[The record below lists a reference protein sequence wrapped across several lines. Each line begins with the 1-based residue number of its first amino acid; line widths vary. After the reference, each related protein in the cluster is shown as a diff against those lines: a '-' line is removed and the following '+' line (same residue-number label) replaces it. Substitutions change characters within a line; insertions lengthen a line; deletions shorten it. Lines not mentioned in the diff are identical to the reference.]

1 MAFKDKHGNII
12 TGYEAIKNL
21 ALNAIVERLRKRPM
35 NPQLKYLEKLKTKLS
50 KMRIISSRKI
60 KSLPWTLKEME
71 TAIRSMK
78 NKKCRDPAGY
88 INELLKPKV
97 AGRDFKVSLL
107 RLLNKTKDQL
117 EIPEMMKHVNIAL
130 IPKPCR

>member
-1 MAFKDKHGNII
+1 
-12 TGYEAIKNL
+12 
-21 ALNAIVERLRKRPM
+21 
-35 NPQLKYLEKLKTKLS
+35 
-50 KMRIISSRKI
+50 
-60 KSLPWTLKEME
+60 ME

-107 RLLNKTKDQL
+107 QLLNKTKDQL
-117 EIPEMMKHVNIAL
+117 NIPEMMKHVNIAL
-130 IPKPCR
+130 IPKPGRKNKHMIENHRGIFLIHKY